1 MDDIPGGS
9 RDIKAHGWP
18 VMHGFWLA
26 IALLTGSLGLVSGIS
41 IGVHSGAETAEIK
54 IAEACRQAGAFTVKR
69 SAFECAR
76 MGKD

>member
-1 MDDIPGGS
+1 MDDISGWS

>member
-1 MDDIPGGS
+1 MDDISGGS

>member
-1 MDDIPGGS
+1 M
-9 RDIKAHGWP
+9 
-18 VMHGFWLA
+18 MHFFWLA
-26 IALLTGSLGLVSGIS
+26 IALLAGSLGLVSGIS

>member
-9 RDIKAHGWP
+9 RDIKDHGWP